1 MLCTVLIL
9 IVLTRFCRYFVNLFS
24 TESSGV
30 CVPLKTSTLTYYNQ
44 GITVCIPP
52 KKTKV

>member
-30 CVPLKTSTLTYYNQ
+30 CVPLKTSTLTYYNR
-44 GITVCIPP
+44 GITVCISPQ
-52 KKTKV
+52 KTKV